1 MSFFL
6 GNKNYDDGLNLA
18 VQRMCNNN
26 LRLKKKCEKEMI
38 LWKLQKGKPK
48 NANHMRLLNKA
59 LKRQYEDLQVD
70 MSIQLLNVRMYQFV
84 RWFSYMYGK
93 MPILNSKTYNRM
105 KTKYPYKTTGFGRC
119 IKVI

>member
-18 VQRMCNNN
+18 VQRMSNNN
-26 LRLKKKCEKEMI
+26 LRLKKKCQKEMM
-38 LWKLQKGKPK
+38 LWKLQKGNPK

-59 LKRQYEDLQVD
+59 MKRQYEDLQVD

-84 RWFSYMYGK
+84 RWFSYMMGR
-93 MPILNSKTYNRM
+93 MPMLNCKTFERM
-105 KTKYPYKTTGFGRC
+105 RKKYPYKTTGFGRC
-119 IKVI
+119 INVI